1 MHLLLKIKLLFG
13 GDRQFR
19 QFMVLSLFTVFNF
32 SLIAVR
38 LHYLDIDLGT
48 IHLSKDITLLRGT
61 ATFLFLL
68 WNLFLAWIPYWIA
81 LTIAPVYDRTKSILL
96 IGGLLF
102 AWLLFLPN
110 APYILTDLLHLRNR
124 APIPYWFDMMLLIS
138 FAWTGLLLGLTALY
152 EVHLFLAK
160 QFSRT
165 IGWTGIFIAITLS
178 GLGVYI
184 GRFLRW
190 NSWDILT
197 QPVHLFSDLIEILL
211 HPYSFYGSGSIVVF
225 AAFFFLSYLTFF
237 NFSKR

>member
-1 MHLLLKIKLLFG
+1 MLFG

-19 QFMVLSLFTVFNF
+19 QFMVLSLFTLFNF

-38 LHYLDIDLGT
+38 LHYLNFDFTTIQSSEDL
-48 IHLSKDITLLRGT
+48 ILLRGT

-68 WNLFLAWIPYWIA
+68 WNLFLAWIPYWISLA
-81 LTIAPVYDRTKSILL
+81 VAPFYERTKSLTFISIIL
-96 IGGLLF
+96 F
-102 AWLLFLPN
+102 VWLLFLPN
-110 APYILTDLLHLRNR
+110 APYILTDLLHLRDR
-124 APIPYWFDMMLLIS
+124 APIPYWYDLMLLIS
-138 FAWTGLLLGLTALY
+138 FAWTGLLLGLTSLY
-152 EVHLFLAK
+152 EVHLFLTK
-160 QFSRT
+160 RFSKT
-165 IGWTGIFIAITLS
+165 IGWIGIFTAITLS

-197 QPVHLFSDLIEILL
+197 QPIQLFTDLIEILL
-211 HPYSFYGSGSIVVF
+211 HPYSFYGSGSIIVF

>member
-1 MHLLLKIKLLFG
+1 MLFG

-19 QFMVLSLFTVFNF
+19 QFMVLSLFTLFNF

-38 LHYLDIDLGT
+38 LHYLNFDFTTIQSSEDL
-48 IHLSKDITLLRGT
+48 ILLRGT

-68 WNLFLAWIPYWIA
+68 WNLFLAWIPYWISLA
-81 LTIAPVYDRTKSILL
+81 VAPFYERTKSLTFIGSIL
-96 IGGLLF
+96 F
-102 AWLLFLPN
+102 VWLLFLPN
-110 APYILTDLLHLRNR
+110 APYILTDLLHLRDR
-124 APIPYWFDMMLLIS
+124 APIPYWYDLMLLIS
-138 FAWTGLLLGLTALY
+138 FAWTGLLLGLTSLY
-152 EVHLFLAK
+152 EVHLFLTK
-160 QFSRT
+160 QFSKT
-165 IGWTGIFIAITLS
+165 IGWVGIFTAITLS

-197 QPVHLFSDLIEILL
+197 QPIQLFTDLIEILL
-211 HPYSFYGSGSIVVF
+211 HPYSFYGSGSIIVF